1 VLTDETFPRFLRRNT
16 ALDGGH
22 HREGFSFGDYW
33 STGDVLSGK
42 HHGEKRIGCET
53 TTICRGLGDPVEAM
67 VTDKEVKVCCDNRVM
82 AIYDRASGALTSVS
96 FSLAQ
101 AFLEMSR
108 YDIRTNQGT
117 VRELTE
123 LSRGGNNLTV
133 VVKLGDD
140 GEGRAAVVL
149 SDSAGICRPLA
160 AAKMTEQRWHCISPI
175 GKIDFCVRLSTFELD
190 LVIINPFTQ
199 EETSFSVAQDLDFSL
214 LDREEICPQFVLEL
228 AADALPGMD
237 WV

>member
-1 VLTDETFPRFLRRNT
+1 
-16 ALDGGH
+16 
-22 HREGFSFGDYW
+22 
-33 STGDVLSGK
+33 
-42 HHGEKRIGCET
+42 
-53 TTICRGLGDPVEAM
+53 M

>member
-1 VLTDETFPRFLRRNT
+1 
-16 ALDGGH
+16 
-22 HREGFSFGDYW
+22 
-33 STGDVLSGK
+33 
-42 HHGEKRIGCET
+42 
-53 TTICRGLGDPVEAM
+53 
-67 VTDKEVKVCCDNRVM
+67 
-82 AIYDRASGALTSVS
+82 
-96 FSLAQ
+96 
-101 AFLEMSR
+101 MSR